1 MKKALLLIVLL
12 LSAMLW
18 SCQEKKPSRA
28 EAYRQSIRL
37 KDSLAM
43 DSARQKLVEA
53 EDNVMQLLKE
63 LEAFKQRFVFE
74 KIVKYQTVGYWVLP
88 AYKGGKERFTFFP
101 EVEETGKLL
110 LVSIDKKRRYT
121 FTEVDL
127 DSEDYESL
135 LPKGLSERQ
144 RQDVGECYAFAKTMK
159 LLEDAQ
165 DEHVRMELKVR
176 FYEEKKRRQEEQERI
191 RREKKM
197 AEKGS

>member
-1 MKKALLLIVLL
+1 MRKALLLIVLL

-18 SCQEKKPSRA
+18 SCQEKKPSKA
-28 EAYRQSIRL
+28 EAYRESIRL
-37 KDSLAM
+37 RDSLAM
-43 DSARQKLVEA
+43 DSAQRKLVEA
-53 EDNVMQLLKE
+53 GDDVMRLLKE
-63 LEAFKQRFVFE
+63 LEAFKKKFVFE

-88 AYKGGKERFTFFP
+88 AYKGNKERFSFFP
-101 EVEETGKLL
+101 EVEETGKMF
-110 LVSIDKKRRYT
+110 LVNIDKKRRYN

-127 DSEDYESL
+127 DSGDYEAL
-135 LPKGLSERQ
+135 LPKGISEQQ
-144 RQDVGECYAFAKTMK
+144 RKDVGECYAFAKTMK